1 MPVLFSTSLYQIN
14 ISMTNDCV
22 SVIKALAMG
31 VQLMTGRLKYT
42 HIKCKGQRK
51 DEQVSPKEFMYFRS
65 QK

>member
-1 MPVLFSTSLYQIN
+1 
-14 ISMTNDCV
+14 MTNDCV

-31 VQLMTGRLKYT
+31 VQLKTGRLKYT